1 MKKYE
6 APRAVRLADSAT
18 AQFQCVNGPHGNS
31 ELCETGAAVG
41 GNRCW
46 AGAFVAR

>member
-1 MKKYE
+1 MKYE

-18 AQFQCVNGPHGNS
+18 AQFQCVNGPHGNT
-31 ELCETGAAVG
+31 EICDTGNAVG

-46 AGAFVAR
+46 NGDFVAR

>member
-18 AQFQCVNGPHGNS
+18 AQFQCVNGPHGNA
-31 ELCETGAAVG
+31 EICDTGSGVG
-41 GNRCW
+41 GNQCW
-46 AGAFVAR
+46 NGDFVAR